1 MRVDELAHGAGLEFH
16 RLARVRIDQLHPDVA
31 AAAEVHALLL
41 RALAEQRR
49 RYVANPHN
57 LGDGD
62 AENRLDV
69 IADLR
74 DPAARL
80 AAGDDMG
87 ERRGS
92 VVQVGAAWRRD
103 QVGKELRERGR
114 GQKRVG
120 EAGFQAEDDAVG
132 VAGRHRHRTATDAR
146 QHEMRV
152 SSHERTGA
160 KGRQHAAVIVNPSGE
175 ICPRADCRPH
185 LDIAARER
193 EHAGCA
199 RGAAGLIDPL
209 DLFMRDAEIAAERR
223 RLVDRLL
230 ELLLRAER

>member
-1 MRVDELAHGAGLEFH
+1 NDSRPTRDSGPEAPKHREYRRRVDVDPADDEHVVAASDNANPEGRTPTATVVAFNPGNVAAEKTDHWHRFAGEVRVDELAHGARLEFH

-74 DPAARL
+74 NPAARL

-120 EAGFQAEDDAVG
+120 EAGFQAEDDA
-132 VAGRHRHRTATDAR
+132 
-146 QHEMRV
+146 
-152 SSHERTGA
+152 
-160 KGRQHAAVIVNPSGE
+160 
-175 ICPRADCRPH
+175 
-185 LDIAARER
+185 
-193 EHAGCA
+193 
-199 RGAAGLIDPL
+199 
-209 DLFMRDAEIAAERR
+209 
-223 RLVDRLL
+223 
-230 ELLLRAER
+230 